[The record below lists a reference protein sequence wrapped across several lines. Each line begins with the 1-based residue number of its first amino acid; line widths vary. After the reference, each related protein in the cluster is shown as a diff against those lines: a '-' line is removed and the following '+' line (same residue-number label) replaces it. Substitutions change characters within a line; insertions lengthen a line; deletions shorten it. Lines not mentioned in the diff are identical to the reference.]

1 MCLLAGKT
9 EERVMQRIYVS
20 LKSSD
25 SNKRDKEA
33 TGRQSRR
40 SKALSIGKRK
50 ATEERTIK
58 NCRARGSPFRLPL
71 LIRDLFSTHPPPF
84 WSLWSLFLVSLV
96 SLVSLSFWSLW
107 SLWSLCSLRFL
118 FQASKT
124 LGLNYSDQ
132 SKFNIC
138 KHCHS

>member
-1 MCLLAGKT
+1 
-9 EERVMQRIYVS
+9 MQRIYVS

-33 TGRQSRR
+33 MGRQSRR

-71 LIRDLFSTHPPPF
+71 LIRDLFLNFFFGYRP
-84 WSLWSLFLVSLV
+84 LFLLLFEEASC
-96 SLVSLSFWSLW
+96 SRPDQ
-107 SLWSLCSLRFL
+107 SLRLILCKSFVA
-118 FQASKT
+118 FIR
-124 LGLNYSDQ
+124 GLLR
-132 SKFNIC
+132 
-138 KHCHS
+138 